1 MIYFLT
7 GNLNKFQEAKA
18 ILGEVEQL
26 EIDLPE
32 IQGIDPKEII
42 KAKLLEALKH
52 HQGPFIVED
61 GSLCFDCLNGLPG
74 PLIKWFESA
83 LGNDGLAKITQKMGN
98 NQAEAMV
105 MIGYAKNPEEIYY
118 FEGIIKGKIVDPSGE
133 NGFGWDKI
141 FIPEG
146 HSRTFAQM
154 SSEEKNS
161 ISMRKIALEKLREF
175 LKS

>member
-7 GNLNKFQEAKA
+7 GNFNKFKEAED
-18 ILGEVEQL
+18 ILGDVEQL
-26 EIDLPE
+26 QIDLLE

-42 KAKLLEALKH
+42 KTKLLEALNH

-61 GSLCFDCLNGLPG
+61 SSLCFDCLNGLPG
-74 PLIKWFESA
+74 PLIKWFEES
-83 LGNDGLAKITQKMGN
+83 LGNEGLADIAQKMGN
-98 NQAEAMV
+98 NQAEARV

-118 FEGIIKGKIVDPSGE
+118 FEGVLKGKIVPPCGE

-141 FIPEG
+141 FVPEG
-146 HSRTFAQM
+146 HDKTFAQM
-154 SSEEKNS
+154 SPEEKNS
-161 ISMRKIALEKLREF
+161 ISMRKIAFEKLKEF